1 MTPEEIFSK
10 LTDEEL
16 AALADMPDVQD
27 EARAQLEE
35 RQRMSGSS
43 YIRAKLDVN
52 IQYMA
57 GEEKPDRPG
66 RIRMWG
72 AGTDLVEVWNYQDGE
87 WGPKR
92 SLALPAGYDSSGE
105 GLQLAFSLS
114 PYSSDYRPAYWVRLN
129 DLLAD
134 ADAIH
139 GPQLS
144 WEEFQALPGTRLDQ
158 GERRELLLERL
169 LGSN

>member
-27 EARAQLEE
+27 EARTQLEE

-57 GEEKPDRPG
+57 DEEKPDRPG

-72 AGTDLVEVWNYQDGE
+72 AGADLVEVWNYQDGE

-134 ADAIH
+134 AGAIH

-144 WEEFQALPGTRLDQ
+144 WEEFRALPGTRLDQ
-158 GERRELLLERL
+158 GERRELLLQRL
-169 LGSN
+169 LGNN

>member
-1 MTPEEIFSK
+1 VAARPLAEQSGRQRSRQVSRKTSGALEAPGKLFLPTPLLPS
-10 LTDEEL
+10 
-16 AALADMPDVQD
+16 PYPRS
-27 EARAQLEE
+27 ARASL
-35 RQRMSGSS
+35 
-43 YIRAKLDVN
+43 
-52 IQYMA
+52 
-57 GEEKPDRPG
+57 PF
-66 RIRMWG
+66 
-72 AGTDLVEVWNYQDGE
+72 T
-87 WGPKR
+87 PKR

-134 ADAIH
+134 AGAIH